1 MKPSHRWVYGEFGIS
16 EGSLTRRG
24 KKQQQQ
30 QKKQYMRLTV
40 YGEVAQT
47 RICHQRVGL
56 GREAQAASLVLKV
69 VTEPEYPEDNLRE
82 LM

>member
-1 MKPSHRWVYGEFGIS
+1 
-16 EGSLTRRG
+16 
-24 KKQQQQ
+24 
-30 QKKQYMRLTV
+30 MRLTV

-82 LM
+82 LMWDSNPNREIARETKKEKKSFSS